1 MTPLAF
7 FLIVISAGFH
17 ASWNLMAKRS
27 SMCIAF
33 YMVLGVFSTLVWQH
47 VWFWTPVK
55 LTALPLSF
63 WLCMSGVMLSEVL
76 YCWWLAR
83 TYRTMEIST
92 AYPMMRSLPLIIIP
106 IITALTGWGKPLSF
120 CAVSG
125 LLIVFAGCMLMP
137 LKNFSDFRLKNY
149 LNKNM
154 LSILLVACG
163 ISGYTLMDS
172 QGQAVMRSVYPDLP
186 KPVISLSYCVCRGT
200 VLTAVLFICVLF
212 SGEERKKLA
221 GYIKTRNW
229 IPALAG
235 IFSSFT
241 YSSVLIAMNYV
252 TNVTYVQVFRQLGL
266 VIGVAGGVII
276 FKERCSANKIVGV
289 CMILGGLFISVL

>member
-7 FLIVISAGFH
+7 FLILISAGFH

-27 SMCIAF
+27 FMCIAF
-33 YMVLGVFSTLVWQH
+33 YAVLALFSTLLWQH

-55 LTALPLSF
+55 LTELPLAF
-63 WLCMSGVMLSEVL
+63 WLCMSGMIFSEFL
-76 YCWWLAR
+76 YCWWLSK
-83 TYRTMEIST
+83 TYKDMEISS
-92 AYPMMRSLPLIIIP
+92 AYPMMRALPLILIS
-106 IITALTGWGKPLSF
+106 IITALTGWGKPLSI

-125 LLIVFAGCMLMP
+125 MFVVFAGCMLMP

-149 LNKNM
+149 LNRNM
-154 LSILLVACG
+154 LSVLLVACG
-163 ISGYTLMDS
+163 ISGYTLLDS

-200 VLTAVLFICVLF
+200 TLTAVLFICVLF

-266 VIGVAGGVII
+266 VFGVAGGII
-276 FKERCSANKIVGV
+276 LFKERCSATKFVGV
-289 CMILGGLFISVL
+289 SLILAGLFISVL

>member
-1 MTPLAF
+1 
-7 FLIVISAGFH
+7 
-17 ASWNLMAKRS
+17 MAKRS
-27 SMCIAF
+27 IMCIAF
-33 YMVLGVFSTLVWQH
+33 YAVLALFSTLLWQH

-55 LTALPLSF
+55 LTELPLAF
-63 WLCMSGVMLSEVL
+63 WLCMSGMIFSECL
-76 YCWWLAR
+76 YCWWLSK
-83 TYRTMEIST
+83 TYKDMEISS
-92 AYPMMRSLPLIIIP
+92 AYPMMRALPLILIS
-106 IITALTGWGKPLSF
+106 IITALTGWGKPLSI

-125 LLIVFAGCMLMP
+125 MFVVFAGCMLMP

-149 LNKNM
+149 LNRNM
-154 LSILLVACG
+154 LSVLLVACG
-163 ISGYTLMDS
+163 ISGYTLLDS

-186 KPVISLSYCVCRGT
+186 KPVISLSYSVCRGT
-200 VLTAVLFICVLF
+200 TLTAVLFICVLF

-266 VIGVAGGVII
+266 VFGVAGGII
-276 FKERCSANKIVGV
+276 LFKERCSATKFVGV
-289 CMILGGLFISVL
+289 SLILAGLFISVL